1 MQLVLVTDGRGDLG
15 RIERV
20 VASAIAGGCRCVQL
34 REPQWSARL
43 MEDACARLSPTSSS
57 VGGALLALELAGG
70 LERVLPV
77 LDRLQVIARGA
88 SFGGVET
95 LATVPA
101 YTTHATLTPEQLAA
115 VGISPGLIRVA
126 VGLEPAE
133 VLLEDLRQ
141 AVVS

>member
-1 MQLVLVTDGRGDLG
+1 MADTLPVKAR
-15 RIERV
+15 
-20 VASAIAGGCRCVQL
+20 SL
-34 REPQWSARL
+34 RPLAR
-43 MEDACARLSPTSSS
+43 
-57 VGGALLALELAGG
+57 ALLALELAGG

>member
-57 VGGALLALELAGG
+57 VGGALLALATACVSVWVLVCTGPLADFDTKDW
-70 LERVLPV
+70 VF
-77 LDRLQVIARGA
+77 ARWVPTSA
-88 SFGGVET
+88 SHS
-95 LATVPA
+95 ATS
-101 YTTHATLTPEQLAA
+101 L
-115 VGISPGLIRVA
+115 SLI
-126 VGLEPAE
+126 
-133 VLLEDLRQ
+133 
-141 AVVS
+141 